1 MYHLFSYE
9 DKLKA
14 ISEAKR
20 VTKTNGIIFVA
31 YVMNE
36 YSVLVHGFRDGHI
49 KESLESG
56 KLDETFQTQTNI
68 DDLYSYIRLNTI
80 NKLNEDVGLKRIQII
95 AADGPSDYMRPILNK
110 MDNETFEL
118 FIKYHLATC
127 ERQELIGASSHT
139 IDILKK

>member
-1 MYHLFSYE
+1 MGLLSMLGLGGKSESVKDFM
-9 DKLKA
+9 DKGA
-14 ISEAKR
+14 
-20 VTKTNGIIFVA
+20 VIIDVRT
-31 YVMNE
+31 VGE
-36 YSVLVHGFRDGHI
+36 FRDGHI
-49 KESLESG
+49 KESLEAK

-68 DDLYSYIRLNTI
+68 DDLYSYIRLDTI
-80 NKLNEDVGLKRIQII
+80 NQLNEDVGLERIQII

-110 MDNETFEL
+110 MDDETFEL

>member
-1 MYHLFSYE
+1 
-9 DKLKA
+9 
-14 ISEAKR
+14 
-20 VTKTNGIIFVA
+20 
-31 YVMNE
+31 MNE

-49 KESLESG
+49 KESLATN

-68 DDLYSYIRLNTI
+68 DDLYSYIRLDTI
-80 NKLNEDVGLKRIQII
+80 NQLNKDVGLERIQII

-110 MDNETFEL
+110 MDDETFEL

-139 IDILKK
+139 IDILRK